1 MYSYLATAEE
11 VGMDICR
18 FVGSLLPYLIKQ
30 ASNFCKKETE
40 KGEKIGKGK
49 KKLNIYRLVSRD
61 DAYLQFMILWVDCQ
75 VFAFY
80 RTLRIMNR
88 CLPVPHTPWPSCT
101 GRGGGVAG

>member
-49 KKLNIYRLVSRD
+49 KNSLY
-61 DAYLQFMILWVDCQ
+61 
-75 VFAFY
+75 
-80 RTLRIMNR
+80 
-88 CLPVPHTPWPSCT
+88 T
-101 GRGGGVAG
+101 GL